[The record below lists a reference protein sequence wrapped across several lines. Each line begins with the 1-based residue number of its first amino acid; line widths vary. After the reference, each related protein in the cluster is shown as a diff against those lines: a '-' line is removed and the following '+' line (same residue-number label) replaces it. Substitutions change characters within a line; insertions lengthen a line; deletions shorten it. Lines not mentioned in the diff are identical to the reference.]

1 MKTQYLV
8 INRETRDELILNAK
22 EVSMFLKRKNYRD
35 YAISR
40 ISSKKETWFEILG
53 FAFFGLAIV
62 ILGTK
67 IIVECL

>member
-53 FAFFGLAIV
+53 FAF
-62 ILGTK
+62 
-67 IIVECL
+67 C